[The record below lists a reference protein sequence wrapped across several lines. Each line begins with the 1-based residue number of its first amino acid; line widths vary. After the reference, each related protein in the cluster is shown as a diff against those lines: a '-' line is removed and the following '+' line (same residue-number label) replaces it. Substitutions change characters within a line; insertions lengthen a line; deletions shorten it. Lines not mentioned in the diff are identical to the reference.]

1 MQNTSK
7 TKKYAKTAESVAAWR
22 DARVQNYART
32 RSPDALA
39 RMVVEL
45 EDDADH
51 PCLPEFEFDEAW
63 PEAVAHLR
71 VK

>member
-1 MQNTSK
+1 MTKTSNSN
-7 TKKYAKTAESVAAWR
+7 KYAKTAESINAWR
-22 DARVQNYART
+22 EARVQNYART
-32 RSPDALA
+32 RSLDALA

-45 EDDADH
+45 EDDGDH
-51 PCLPEFEFDEAW
+51 PCLPEFEFDEEW